1 MRKTPQL
8 RGDGAGTCP
17 TWCRRDH
24 RPGGHAED
32 LLHQSRPAF
41 VAVVHGEVGFGP
53 PRDTDPDTDRDA
65 DRDIDRDIDRDSW
78 ADAVVLRLVQ
88 RARSSTV
95 WLEASSEEGRSLHLL
110 ISAESAGR
118 LAAAMAALVQVL

>member
-1 MRKTPQL
+1 M
-8 RGDGAGTCP
+8 
-17 TWCRRDH
+17 
-24 RPGGHAED
+24 
-32 LLHQSRPAF
+32 LHQSRPAF

-53 PRDTDPDTDRDA
+53 PRDTDRDTDRVA
-65 DRDIDRDIDRDSW
+65 DRDSW

>member
-1 MRKTPQL
+1 VRKTPQL
-8 RGDGAGTCP
+8 RDDGAGICP

-24 RPGGHAED
+24 RPGGHAD
-32 LLHQSRPAF
+32 DMLHQSRPAF

-53 PRDTDPDTDRDA
+53 PRDTDRDADRDA
-65 DRDIDRDIDRDSW
+65 DRDTDRDAR

>member
-1 MRKTPQL
+1 MM
-8 RGDGAGTCP
+8 
-17 TWCRRDH
+17 
-24 RPGGHAED
+24 
-32 LLHQSRPAF
+32 HQSRPAF

-53 PRDTDPDTDRDA
+53 PRDTDRDTDRDA
-65 DRDIDRDIDRDSW
+65 DRDTDRDAW